1 MKQFVIVG
9 IGTDVGK
16 TVVSAIFTK
25 ALNAYYWKPVQAG
38 DLYFTDTDKVSSFV
52 GETFKSFP
60 ERWRLNTPASPHFAA
75 EIDQVTIKKEDFK
88 IPDETPLI
96 IEGAGGLMV
105 PLNSEGLLYLDLIED
120 WKLPV
125 ILVSRHYLGSINH
138 TLMSIESLKSRKIQI
153 EMVVF
158 NGDENN
164 ATESIIKTKH
174 PDLKYVSIKQLNEV
188 NAKTILD
195 ASENLKNQLE
205 IHAQ

>member
-1 MKQFVIVG
+1 MQFVVVG

-25 ALNAYYWKPVQAG
+25 ALNAFYWKPVQAG
-38 DLYFTDTDKVSSFV
+38 DLHFTDTDKVSSYV
-52 GETFKSFP
+52 GESFKSFP
-60 ERWRLNTPASPHFAA
+60 EKWRLKTPASPHFAA

-88 IPDETPLI
+88 IPEETPLI

-120 WKLPV
+120 WKIPV

-138 TLMSIESLKSRKIQI
+138 TLMSIESLKSRSIQI

-174 PDLKYVSIKQLNEV
+174 PDLKYVRI
-188 NAKTILD
+188 
-195 ASENLKNQLE
+195 NQLTRLNQDTIE
-205 IHAQ
+205 NESKRIKLFF